1 MLKIQETKKPFKNDK
16 ITDKPAS
23 FAKLPLLTPVKSPKE
38 VKNFP
43 NSLRKVP
50 N

>member
-1 MLKIQETKKPFKNDK
+1 MLKNQETKKPFKDDK
-16 ITDKPAS
+16 LTDKPAS
-23 FAKLPLLTPVKSPKE
+23 FAKLPLLISVKSPKE